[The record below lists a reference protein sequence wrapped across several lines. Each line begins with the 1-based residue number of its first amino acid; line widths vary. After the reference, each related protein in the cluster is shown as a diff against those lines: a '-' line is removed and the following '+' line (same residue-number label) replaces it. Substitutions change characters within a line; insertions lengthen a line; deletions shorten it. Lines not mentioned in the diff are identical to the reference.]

1 MEIYYYFSKF
11 CMIIIR
17 IIKIYKATQG
27 CGSRRISGQLPDNS
41 RTIPGLTY
49 RELNIEAI

>member
-1 MEIYYYFSKF
+1 
-11 CMIIIR
+11 MIIIW
-17 IIKIYKATQG
+17 IIKIYKAAQG
-27 CGSRRISGQLPDNS
+27 CGS